1 MQPYGAYRTAFAE
14 RSLPTAF
21 LDREAFEAN
30 VQRTKERA
38 DGVPV
43 RVASK
48 SVRCRAVLERLLEE
62 PGFEGLMCY
71 TGDEAVDLAAEG
83 FEDLLVAYPTVDR
96 AELGRVAE
104 AVADGA
110 RIVLMVDSQAHVERV
125 GAVASEAGADVPLCI
140 DLDLSTEHLGV
151 YFGVQRSPIRTPEAA
166 TAVAETIAETEG
178 VHLSGLM
185 GYEAQLAGLP
195 DRNPANNPVKNAV
208 IRRLKERS
216 RPVVRERRQAVA
228 AALDEEYGLE
238 FVNGGGT
245 GSIEFTRAD
254 PWVTEVT
261 AGSAFYAPRQFDWYD
276 DVAYEPAAG
285 YAIEVT
291 REPDDGVYTC
301 RGGGYVASGPV
312 GEDKAPVPWLPD
324 GARLREDEG
333 AGEVQTPVLYDGEAD
348 LPVGDPVVM
357 RHGKAGEL
365 CRFFEE
371 LAVVEGEE
379 IVETHPTYRGE
390 GKCYI

>member
-1 MQPYGAYRTAFAE
+1 
-14 RSLPTAF
+14 
-21 LDREAFEAN
+21 
-30 VQRTKERA
+30 
-38 DGVPV
+38 VPV
-43 RVASK
+43 RIASK

-71 TGDEAVDLAAEG
+71 TGHEAVDLAEEG
-83 FEDLLVAYPTVDR
+83 FDDLLVAYPTVDED
-96 AELGRVAE
+96 ELQRVAE
-104 AVADGA
+104 AVTDRT
-110 RIVLMVDSQAHVERV
+110 RIVLMVDSTAHVDRIGE
-125 GAVASEAGADVPLCI
+125 VAREAGADVPLCL

-151 YFGVQRSPIRTPEAA
+151 YFGVQRSPIRTPGQA
-166 TAVAETIAETEG
+166 TSVADAIAETEG

-195 DRNPANNPVKNAV
+195 DHDPANSWMKNAI

-216 RPVVRERRQAVA
+216 KPVVRERRQAVA
-228 AALDEEYGLE
+228 EALDDEYGLE

-245 GSIEFTRAD
+245 GSIEFTRRD

-276 DVAYEPAAG
+276 DFAYEPAAG

-291 REPDDGVYTC
+291 RTPDSGVYTC

-312 GEDKAPVPWLPD
+312 GEDKAPIPWRPE
-324 GARLREDEG
+324 GATLRDDEG
-333 AGEVQTPVLYDGEAD
+333 AGEVQTPILYDGD
-348 LPVGDPVVM
+348 LSVGDPVVM

-371 LAVVEGEE
+371 LAFVDGDEVVD
-379 IVETHPTYRGE
+379 VWPTYRGE

>member
-1 MQPYGAYRTAFAE
+1 MNEYGAYRTALE
-14 RSLPTAF
+14 DRPLPAAF
-21 LDREAFEAN
+21 LDREAFETN
-30 VQRTKERA
+30 VERTADRA

-48 SVRCRAVLERLLEE
+48 SVRCRGVLERILAE

-71 TGDEAVDLAAEG
+71 TGHEAVDLAEAG
-83 FEDLLVAYPTVDR
+83 FEDLLVAYPLVGA
-96 AELGRVAE
+96 AELERVAG
-104 AVADGA
+104 AVADGH
-110 RIVLMVDSQAHVERV
+110 RIVLMVDSEEHVRRA
-125 GAVASEAGADVPLCI
+125 GAAATEAEADVPLCI
-140 DLDLSTEHLGV
+140 DLDLSTEHLGI
-151 YFGVQRSPIRTPEAA
+151 YFGVQRSPIRTAEEALS
-166 TAVAETIAETEG
+166 VAETVAETDG

-195 DRNPANNPVKNAV
+195 DRNPANSAVENAA
-208 IRRLKERS
+208 IRRLKSRS
-216 RPVVRERRQAVA
+216 KPTVRQRRQSVA
-228 AALDEEYGLE
+228 EALDDEYGLE

-245 GSIEFTRAD
+245 GSVEFTRED

-276 DVAYEPAAG
+276 HLAYEPAAG
-285 YAIEVT
+285 YAVEVT
-291 REPDDGVYTC
+291 RRPDDDVYTC
-301 RGGGYVASGPV
+301 RGGGYIASGPV

-324 GARLREDEG
+324 GASLLDNEG
-333 AGEVQTPVLYDGEAD
+333 AGEVQTPVRYEGSVD
-348 LPVGDPVVM
+348 LGVGDPVVM

-371 LAVVEGEE
+371 LAVVDGDT
-379 IVETHPTYRGE
+379 VVDTHATYRGE